1 MLLKQYHKYLNALSI
16 SICNTELDHLCEL
29 YRDVVDKYLHHHG
42 KEYMVKYMKDLN
54 SIAERYSLYQPIN
67 PIKFRKS
74 DKNGFPCEI
83 SQFRAYL
90 RSDNPKVVKMTLSIF
105 RSVELMR
112 LPPNQDISTV
122 VMLPDYQDCLVQ
134 DIVQYI
140 PKFVSKLSSLETKDI
155 FYHYTVK
162 NGPNGPALHS
172 SDVDLAAVMLDD
184 ELKQAL
190 KVVSTKLKDHMLP
203 TDIPVT
209 KAGIH
214 SKLTQFSE
222 KGGKTRTIA
231 VVDYYSQRALRP
243 LHDALMNILRRLP
256 SDGTYS
262 HNNVGKYV
270 MDATSRKL
278 DVYTSDMTA
287 FTDRFPA
294 VIQHELLKCLVSDQE
309 LCEAWWTLLAKRTF
323 TLAWSGE
330 TVRYGTGQPMGAY
343 ASWALCTL
351 AHHLIV
357 HYTAYK
363 CNIKDV
369 NKLYRI
375 IGDDNVIT
383 NKVIACYYKETLQQ
397 LGCEINP
404 YKSTSTASGAKY
416 SSAEVAKRLYLNGK
430 DYSPIT
436 PGIVRNLCKPY
447 LLNDAIKGLQLS
459 FDDTAVP
466 LRVLE
471 AMYPYDNKDRRKALV
486 LLTNPFDGCIKPN
499 MLGYDTKFDHP
510 WGDWI
515 SDDEREQEQFND
527 ELFETIFNIRY
538 QSLMAKVQKVNS
550 DPKGL
555 EGLWVR
561 LQTDPHLDLNQLR
574 GTPECGESHTSYAVL
589 QTAKHIKQKLN
600 EALSNIMLQAN
611 NYSYDKLSDGI
622 KLFEVEYIP
631 DPTCPFTDTKDL
643 RSTQASCL
651 IESCYQELSAV
662 S

>member
-16 SICNTELDHLCEL
+16 CICNTEIDHLCEL
-29 YRDVVDKYLHHHG
+29 YRSIVAKQLKHHG
-42 KEYMVKYMKDLN
+42 KSAMVKYMKDLN
-54 SIAERYSLYQPIN
+54 SIAERYAIYQPIN
-67 PIKFRKS
+67 PIKFRKA
-74 DKNGFPCEI
+74 DKNGFPREI
-83 SQFRAYL
+83 SQFKTYL
-90 RSDNPKVVKMTLSIF
+90 RSDNPKVVKITLSIF

-112 LPPNQDISTV
+112 LPPSHDIQTV
-122 VMLPDYQDCLVQ
+122 VMLPEYQESLVE

-140 PKFVSKLSSLETKDI
+140 PKFVNKLSSLETRDI

-190 KVVSTKLKDHMLP
+190 KIVSAKLKDNMLP
-203 TDIPVT
+203 DVIPVT

-214 SKLTQFSE
+214 SRLTQFSE

-243 LHDALMNILRRLP
+243 LHDALMNILRKIP

-262 HNNVGKYV
+262 HNNVGNYV
-270 MDATSRKL
+270 KDATARKL
-278 DVYTSDMTA
+278 AVYTSDMTA

-294 VIQHELLKCLVSDQE
+294 VIQYELLKSLVPDQE
-309 LCEAWWTLLAKRTF
+309 LCEAWWTLLAKRSF

-363 CNIKDV
+363 LNIKDI
-369 NKLYRI
+369 NKQYRI

-383 NKVIACYYKETLQQ
+383 NKVIACFYKETLQQ

-404 YKSTSTASGAKY
+404 YKSTSTHSGAKY
-416 SSAEVAKRLYLNGK
+416 SSAEVAKRLYLNGI

-459 FDDTAVP
+459 FDDTAIP
-466 LRVLE
+466 IRVLN
-471 AMYPYDNKDRRKALV
+471 AIYPYESKDRTKALI
-486 LLTNPFDGCIKPN
+486 LLTNPYDGCIKPN
-499 MLGYDTKFDHP
+499 CLGYDTQFDHP
-510 WGDWI
+510 WSAYI
-515 SDDEREQEQFND
+515 SEDEDKQKELNE
-527 ELFETIFNIRY
+527 ELFECIFNLRY
-538 QSLMAKVQKVNS
+538 QALMAKVQKVNT

-561 LQTDPHLDLNQLR
+561 LQTDPHLDLNQLQ
-574 GTPECGESHTSYAVL
+574 GTPDNGESRTSYAVL

-611 NYSYDKLSDGI
+611 NYSYDDLSQGI
-622 KLFEVEYIP
+622 KLLEVEYIP

-643 RSTQASCL
+643 RNIQASCL
-651 IESCYQELSAV
+651 VMSCYQELQAV